1 MQVAQFARNT
11 TPLSELPGF
20 VTAASTAP
28 SVITRGTLID
38 AYLQEYEV
46 RQFRLDIGSGRAAHL
61 RAYFGEACPVGE
73 ITAVR
78 IRDYRSHEDRP
89 APRQPQSIERHLRSI
104 ECSELWC
111 SGVATFQPDLPRP
124 IARKYSAA
132 RILRTR
138 GLPGRS
144 SPSAG
149 AVSRCFRF
157 RVLLWVA
164 QTRDP
169 RVDMG

>member
-1 MQVAQFARNT
+1 MLPHISWEYSGMQVAQFARNT

-111 SGVATFQPDLPRP
+111 SGGGYLP
-124 IARKYSAA
+124 A
-132 RILRTR
+132 
-138 GLPGRS
+138 RS
-144 SPSAG
+144 SPADCAKVLRGKDSSNTRITWPFVAIC
-149 AVSRCFRF
+149 RRRF
-157 RVLLWVA
+157 K
-164 QTRDP
+164 
-169 RVDMG
+169 MF